1 MDADFLKREAD
12 RLLND
17 VVLKEALGRIRS
29 LALEKLA
36 TTLPTDINEITRQ
49 QATVAVCDAMQAEL
63 SSMVRSAAEKK
74 PFKAV

>member
-1 MDADFLKREAD
+1 MDADFLKREAE

-17 VVLKEALGRIRS
+17 VVLSEALARIRS
-29 LALEKLA
+29 QAVDRLISAE
-36 TTLPTDINEITRQ
+36 PTDVTQITRQ

-63 SSMVRSAAEKK
+63 RSMVLSAADKK